1 MKGWLI
7 RAQQPRSK
15 RISCKGYPPPPPR
28 ELWSYVRAGG
38 APPELTRSF
47 CILQSCPVDFHSTYN
62 SGIGIGDTR
71 TPPLPRR
78 RELLSYVRAS
88 CAPPPCSGPM
98 FDLTPPSPPLGLY
111 TILVL
116 PILYGV
122 YHTNV
127 RSEGESYTVQLSCT
141 GFAPGWAMQVG
152 GGNERMVDSCTTASK

>member
-28 ELWSYVRAGG
+28 ELWSYVRAGR
-38 APPELTRSF
+38 APPGLTRSF

-62 SGIGIGDTR
+62 IGIGIGNTR

-88 CAPPPCSGPM
+88 CAPPPGPGPI
-98 FDLTPPSPPLGLY
+98 LALPPPPLPPPSRELWSYVRAGGAPPPWRPWTSVQDARG
-111 TILVL
+111 TAQTAQLV
-116 PILYGV
+116 
-122 YHTNV
+122 
-127 RSEGESYTVQLSCT
+127 R
-141 GFAPGWAMQVG
+141 APPHRYCCLLM
-152 GGNERMVDSCTTASK
+152 RMLRLRVKG